1 MKKRVIGSTV
11 YALTLYLTIFFQ
23 IFPIVILFFL
33 IFGLYEWFRL
43 TQKKPRER
51 YNYFYLIILLGGLLS
66 LYYLTTVDY
75 IYIFMLVSLIMLN
88 DTFALFSG
96 KKWGKTKFSK
106 ISPNKTIEG
115 IIGGIVGS
123 QIIIFLFL
131 FLLFRP
137 LNLTILSTIN
147 PILISIFWV
156 FNLLVADVGDLMES
170 KIKRIAQVKD
180 SGTIIYGHGGV
191 LDRIDSLLLSGIILA
206 LTVYIF

>member
-43 TQKKPRER
+43 TQKNPRET